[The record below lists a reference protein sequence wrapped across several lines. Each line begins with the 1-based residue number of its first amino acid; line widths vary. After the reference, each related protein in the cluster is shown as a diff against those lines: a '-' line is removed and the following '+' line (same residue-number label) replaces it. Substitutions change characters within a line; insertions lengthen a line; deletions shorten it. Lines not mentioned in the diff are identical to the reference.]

1 MNGDAVWKRVFYQ
14 PQDQIVT
21 KIWNKI
27 DQWPVR
33 LSHDPYKWKL
43 KAVFEGMAA
52 SPGQLQMQQ
61 AREGVLKQCWDQIW
75 EEINGRDAPL

>member
-27 DQWPVR
+27 DQCPVR
-33 LSHDPYKWKL
+33 LSHDPYRWKL
-43 KAVFEGMAA
+43 KAIFE
-52 SPGQLQMQQ
+52 QMQQ
-61 AREGVLKQCWDQIW
+61 TREGVLKQCWDQIW
-75 EEINGRDAPL
+75 EEIDGRDAPL